1 MAKRKLTEVE
11 KAYNKEL
18 RRLQSFIKKKEQI
31 GFQFSSK
38 AIPKKPKKITKASVR
53 RLAKISTE
61 SLYNK
66 AVYGGE
72 ATEGELVSGEAGR
85 IAELKLQKERRKEKR
100 QQKKQREQPPAQRNN
115 YSTPDNVSGD
125 SSFFDYMV
133 INEYRRN
140 IAHFGNKAYAE
151 LGSWLDNLTSQYGEH
166 AVAEMLEDGASS
178 GTVVTYQ
185 IAYDDS
191 KLQDYMSDMFDYL
204 EFGADYRA
212 GISDAF
218 DEDSNFDTY

>member
-1 MAKRKLTEVE
+1 MAKSDFKQ
-11 KAYNKEL
+11 AYAKQL
-18 RRLQSFIKKKEQI
+18 KRIKQFIRRAEQR
-31 GFQFSSK
+31 GYQF
-38 AIPKKPKKITKASVR
+38 AHNLIPKKPKKITQKSVERLKKITPEKAYKKS
-53 RLAKISTE
+53 
-61 SLYNK
+61 
-66 AVYGGE
+66 VYGGE
-72 ATEGELVSGEAGR
+72 ATYGEIVKGIKGR
-85 IAELKLQKERRKEKR
+85 KLERKAQAQKSAQTRK
-100 QQKKQREQPPAQRNN
+100 QKKQRESQPEQRNY

-151 LGSWLDNLTSQYGEH
+151 LGSWLDNLISEHGEH

>member
-1 MAKRKLTEVE
+1 MAKSEIE
-11 KAYNKEL
+11 KAYAKQL
-18 RRLQSFIKKKEQI
+18 KRIKQFMRRAEQRGYQFIKNI
-31 GFQFSSK
+31 
-38 AIPKKPKKITKASVR
+38 IPKKPKKIRPESVEN
-53 RLAKISTE
+53 LKKITPEKMYKKS
-61 SLYNK
+61 
-66 AVYGGE
+66 VYVGE
-72 ATEGELVSGEAGR
+72 ATYGEIVKGTLGR
-85 IAELKLQKERRKEKR
+85 KFERKAQAQKAAQTRK
-100 QQKKQREQPPAQRNN
+100 QAKQREAQTEQRNY
-115 YSTPDNVSGD
+115 YSTPDNISGD

-151 LGSWLDNLTSQYGEH
+151 LGSWLDNLISEHGEH

-191 KLQDYMSDMFDYL
+191 KLQDYMSDMFNYL
-204 EFGADYRA
+204 EFGDDYRA
-212 GISDAF
+212 DISDAF